1 MTLKTRFTVRYGI
14 LFSVILGFALAFVF
28 LSYSQFRKEEFKM
41 RLTAACK
48 TTTHLFSD
56 VDEIDAHLLQ
66 LIDKNTTQTLYNQ
79 EVIIFDSVFNVLYAS
94 NEDKQKKFSSA
105 LLKKALQKNQ
115 VFVRDEDFE
124 LIILKIIDRG
134 KTYLC
139 QASAYDIWGFRK
151 LEFLKYSLLAIY
163 LFSILIT
170 WITTYLTIRQSLRP
184 IDIFKSKIQ
193 EITESNLT
201 NLVILEHKRDEITEL
216 AEYFNQLLSRLEK
229 SFEFQKNFIHHASHE
244 LKTPIAILIAETEHA
259 LISCKTE
266 EEFKQQLETILEDQ
280 RQAADLLST
289 LLAVAKFDRSD
300 YQKEFVL
307 ARIDDI
313 VFKVT
318 ESFSRLHDD
327 FKPEVDFHSM
337 PETDDDLSFLCNE
350 GLVIMAISNLVKN
363 AYYYSTDKTC
373 YISIDFDN
381 SSVSLKIQNR
391 GTRIQESEMP
401 NIFDPFTR
409 GKNSETTKG
418 SGLGLTMIQ
427 RVAIL
432 HKGKIEYSF
441 EDNLNTF
448 KLTFPKV

>member
-1 MTLKTRFTVRYGI
+1 MTLKTRFTVWYGL
-14 LFSVILGFALAFVF
+14 LFSVILGFALAFVYI
-28 LSYSQFRKEEFKM
+28 SYSQFRKEEFKM

-56 VDEIDAHLLQ
+56 VDEIDAHLLK

-79 EVIIFDSVFNVLYAS
+79 EVFIFDSAFNVLYAS
-94 NEDKQKKFSSA
+94 QDQTHTKYSKAS
-105 LLKKALQKNQ
+105 LKKALQKNE
-115 VFVRDEDFE
+115 VFVSDEDFE
-124 LIILKIIDRG
+124 LIILKIVDKG

-184 IDIFKSKIQ
+184 IDIFKNKIQ

-201 NLVILEHKRDEITEL
+201 NRVILEHKRDEITEL
-216 AEYFNQLLSRLEK
+216 AEYFNQLISRLEK

-259 LISCKTE
+259 LITCKTE
-266 EEFKQQLETILEDQ
+266 EDFRKQLQIILEDQ

-289 LLAVAKFDRSD
+289 LLAVAKFDRVD
-300 YQKEFVL
+300 YQQEFNLV
-307 ARIDDI
+307 RVDDV

-318 ESFSRLHDD
+318 EAFNRLHED
-327 FKPEVDFHSM
+327 FKPEVDFKSM
-337 PETDDDLSFLCNE
+337 PESDDDLSFLCNE

-363 AYYYSTDKTC
+363 AYYYSEDKTC
-373 YISIDFDN
+373 RIEIDFD
-381 SSVSLKIQNR
+381 SSSISLKIQNS
-391 GTRIQESEMP
+391 GARIQESEMP

-409 GKNSETTKG
+409 GKNSQTTKG

-432 HKGKIEYSF
+432 HKGKIEYTF